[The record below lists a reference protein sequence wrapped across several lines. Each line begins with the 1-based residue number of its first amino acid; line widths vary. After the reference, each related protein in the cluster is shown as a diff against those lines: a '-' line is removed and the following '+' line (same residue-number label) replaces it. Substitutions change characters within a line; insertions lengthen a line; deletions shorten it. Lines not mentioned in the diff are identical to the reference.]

1 VVFTF
6 FSPEPFNPYRCFMS
20 DIITTSDGGDGTV
33 FLKLN
38 DAARQNRFA
47 DDFID
52 RFIAALE
59 SIEAKGGTKVL
70 VIHGL
75 PEVFCAGADK
85 KNLLALCDGTVH
97 VKDLAVSRRL
107 LDLPFPVIAAMEGH
121 AVGGGLMVA
130 VCCDMVIAAKESRY
144 GASFMELGF
153 TPGMGCTQLLE
164 QLVGP
169 YVAAE
174 MMFTARLF
182 KGSELAGKGVN
193 INAIV
198 PKSDVMKSAADMAKR
213 VAEKNRESL
222 YLLKYT
228 LASRRKKMLIDAQA
242 HEDLMHRISFG
253 FPQTRTKIEELYKEQ
268 P

>member
-1 VVFTF
+1 
-6 FSPEPFNPYRCFMS
+6 MS
-20 DIITTSDGGDGTV
+20 DIITSSDSSDGIV

-38 DAARQNRFA
+38 DVKRQNKFA

-52 RFIAALE
+52 RFLAVLE
-59 SIEAKGGTKVL
+59 AIEAKGDTKVL

-75 PEVFCAGADK
+75 PGVFCAGADK

-107 LDLPFPVIAAMEGH
+107 LDVPFPVIAAMEGH
-121 AVGGGLMVA
+121 AVGGGLMLA
-130 VCCDMVIAAKESRY
+130 VCCDMVIAARESRY

-198 PKSDVMKSAADMAKR
+198 PRIDVMKSATEMAKR
-213 VAEKNRESL
+213 IAEKNRESL
-222 YLLKYT
+222 CLLKYAM
-228 LASRRKKMLIDAQA
+228 ASRRKKLLIDAQIN
-242 HEDLMHRISFG
+242 EDLMHRISFA
-253 FPQTRTKIEELYKEQ
+253 FPQTRKNIEEMYKELS
-268 P
+268 

>member
-1 VVFTF
+1 MKNIMTV
-6 FSPEPFNPYRCFMS
+6 SGN
-20 DIITTSDGGDGTV
+20 GDGVV

-38 DAARQNRFA
+38 DNRRKNTFA

-52 RFIAALE
+52 TFIAALE
-59 SIEAKGGTKVL
+59 KIERTGTTKVL

-75 PEVFCAGADK
+75 QDVFCAGADK

-107 LDLPFPVIAAMEGH
+107 LEVPFPVIAAMEGH
-121 AVGGGLMVA
+121 AVGGGLMLA
-130 VCCDMVIAAKESRY
+130 VCCDMIVAARESRY

-153 TPGMGCTQLLE
+153 TPGMGCTRLVE

-174 MMFTARLF
+174 MMYTARLF
-182 KGSELAGKGVN
+182 RGSELEGKGVN

-198 PKSDVMKSAADMAKR
+198 PRKEVMKTATDMAQR

-228 LASRRKKMLIDAQA
+228 LASRRKKMLIDAQVN
-242 HEDLMHRISFG
+242 EDLMHRISFA
-253 FPQTRTKIEELYKEQ
+253 FPQTRSRIEEIYKEQ
-268 P
+268 A

>member
-1 VVFTF
+1 
-6 FSPEPFNPYRCFMS
+6 MS
-20 DIITTSDGGDGTV
+20 NIMTVSENGDGIV

-38 DAARQNRFA
+38 DERRKNTFT
-47 DDFID
+47 DDFIEQ
-52 RFIAALE
+52 FIAAIGK
-59 SIEAKGGTKVL
+59 IEEKGNAKVL

-75 PEVFCAGADK
+75 PDVFCAGADK
-85 KNLLALCDGTVH
+85 KNLLALCDGAVH

-107 LDLPFPVIAAMEGH
+107 LEVPFPVIAAMEGH
-121 AVGGGLMVA
+121 AVGGGLMLA
-130 VCCDMVIAAKESRY
+130 VCCDMVVVARESRY

-174 MMFTARLF
+174 MMYTARLF
-182 KGSELAGKGVN
+182 KGSELAGKGAN

-198 PKSDVMKSAADMAKR
+198 PRAEVMKTATDMAQR
-213 VAEKNRESL
+213 IGEKNRESL

-228 LASRRKKMLIDAQA
+228 LASRRKKMLVDAQVN
-242 HEDLMHRISFG
+242 EDLMHRISFA
-253 FPQTRTKIEELYKEQ
+253 FPQTRTNIEAMYKETE
-268 P
+268 

>member
-1 VVFTF
+1 
-6 FSPEPFNPYRCFMS
+6 MS
-20 DIITTSDGGDGTV
+20 NIMTVSENGDGIV

-38 DAARQNRFA
+38 DERRKNTFT
-47 DDFID
+47 DDFIEQ
-52 RFIAALE
+52 FIAALE
-59 SIEAKGGTKVL
+59 KIEGKGDTKVL

-75 PEVFCAGADK
+75 PDVFCAGADK
-85 KNLLALCDGTVH
+85 KNLLALCDGAVH

-107 LDLPFPVIAAMEGH
+107 LEVPFPVIAATEGH
-121 AVGGGLMVA
+121 AVGGGLMLA
-130 VCCDMVIAAKESRY
+130 VCCDMVVVARESRY

-174 MMFTARLF
+174 MMYTARLF
-182 KGSELAGKGVN
+182 KGSELAVKGAN

-198 PKSDVMKSAADMAKR
+198 PRAEVMKTATDMAQR
-213 VAEKNRESL
+213 IGEKNRESL

-228 LASRRKKMLIDAQA
+228 LASRRKKMLVDAQVN
-242 HEDLMHRISFG
+242 EDLMHRISFA
-253 FPQTRTKIEELYKEQ
+253 FPQTRTNIEAMYKEIE
-268 P
+268 